1 MVHNSGRTV
10 VSASTRESCYQNH
23 GLPSSDTE
31 AALNLAKILARRCQ
45 ESGILFVDVD
55 YVGSESSEKT
65 KAFFQQLRSEGLQLK
80 ESDYIFP
87 RRKRDL

>member
-10 VSASTRESCYQNH
+10 VSASTRESCYQKH

-31 AALNLAKILARRCQ
+31 AALNLAEILARRCQ
-45 ESGILFVDVD
+45 ESGILFVHVD
-55 YVGSESSEKT
+55 NEEMESSEKT
-65 KAFFQQLRSEGLQLK
+65 KAFFAKLRSEGLRLK
-80 ESDYIFP
+80 ENDYIFP